1 MDGVL
6 DFITDSLV
14 PSSPLSSQRPHF
26 TRIVGDTPVKDPPLT
41 PLENKLKDI
50 IVSIYNDTPSSPL
63 LPLKEKRFNDIESTD
78 GDSSSLIASTPP
90 PPLTRPRLTIP
101 KHLTSSLKNLSVDR
115 AMSGDLLDPPIF
127 SADDSPL
134 SEPVKDIPFTPSPYP
149 TGDRTNKDT
158 PGDTFHGLVSKDAF
172 FSANDVPQSGNRSS
186 PLPSTNSPLSAAFS
200 MPSRAP
206 KFPGHPQ
213 RITDPP
219 TTPPPVRRT
228 SSLPSGEEHIEVPVG
243 ISDSKDQVA
252 KSRPRIP
259 EHVMVAGLTSSL
271 PTNNGSSDQDE
282 SDGILPVVDDDIE
295 KLVDETD
302 ITSKTT
308 VASGDVFSIQPI
320 ALAKPLVKEGKDAD
334 DGSRKSLELTTL
346 PSLLAPVKHPVKSTA
361 NSSSNTD
368 GKPPHVN
375 TGNPSKVIETC
386 NTRVEDSLETGSYK
400 PTKRVMPVLLP
411 SLPQPL
417 LLSSDINSSDL
428 EKQVR
433 QLMKQKANLEGQLQS
448 VIGEYQDTLTD
459 RALLSSKLS
468 KAESE
473 LKTVRDELTKKQKP
487 VTSGDGEDEEGND
500 LMVEI
505 DRLESAL
512 RKKRQELAVLTKDRT
527 GLNKRLETVRNELA
541 CSNENFDRK
550 SAEVKNMAAANAQL
564 RDELEEKSE
573 TVQTLNGRMANL
585 QASLEST
592 ESSKTWLHDQLQ
604 EAIQSK
610 LKMQDDLRSYRSTSI
625 SQAMKL
631 DQLEQENVLLKQQM
645 HQLQSSVL
653 KDKANLVSE
662 LEAIE
667 ADVVSKESLYN
678 DMESSQHHLE
688 QILKLKNDQLEK
700 LGDEVAGQRAKIED
714 LEHANTE
721 DAGSIRLLSAQV
733 EKLEDEKKR
742 FNNALEKE
750 KLANATNT
758 QDLQDTKR
766 AKNSLQL
773 RLQQAEADLIGK
785 EGTIQRLKD
794 ANEIVNQELEGANA
808 GKDSV
813 ENELAATQQELVE
826 TASKLRSAELNVKR
840 VSDDLFP
847 LKAKLRN
854 SEATLNSLKS
864 ELQRKEE
871 ESQGKDAKLAL
882 LEDQSSDIVHRFQ
895 SLKSQVDSVADQS
908 GAEMSGKDKTIDRL
922 TEELE
927 ENKLE
932 CDQLKDA
939 LNQVQTEHAR
949 LQGELESMIETSPK
963 MDEIKRVLQE
973 KNALEGQLGAE
984 RISHQQEGL
993 KYQAKIARLQTD
1005 LNDTKRANKQRM
1017 KELEKEVDSLQE
1029 VIDTLK
1035 SELDH
1040 ASRNVSKN
1048 KCNTQMY
1055 IYFNY
1060 CIFYYIDA

>member
-1 MDGVL
+1 MDGVF

-14 PSSPLSSQRPHF
+14 PSSPSSSQRPHF
-26 TRIVGDTPVKDPPLT
+26 LRIVGDTPVKDPPLT

-50 IVSIYNDTPSSPL
+50 IVSIYNDTPPSPL
-63 LPLKEKRFNDIESTD
+63 LPLKEKRFDDIESID
-78 GDSSSLIASTPP
+78 SDSSSLNASGTPP
-90 PPLTRPRLTIP
+90 PHLTKPRLTIP
-101 KHLTSSLKNLSVDR
+101 KHLTSSLKNLSFDQ

-134 SEPVKDIPFTPSPYP
+134 SEPVKDIPFNPSPYP
-149 TGDRTNKDT
+149 MGGGAKDT
-158 PGDTFHGLVSKDAF
+158 PGDTFHGLTLKDSF
-172 FSANDVPQSGNRSS
+172 FSANDVPQSGNKSS

-200 MPSRAP
+200 MPSSVP

-213 RITDPP
+213 RVTDPS
-219 TTPPPVRRT
+219 TTPPLLHT
-228 SSLPSGEEHIEVPVG
+228 SSLPSGAEPIGVPVR
-243 ISDSKDQVA
+243 IPDSKDQVT

-259 EHVMVAGLTSSL
+259 GHVMVAGLMSSA
-271 PTNNGSSDQDE
+271 PTDNGSSDRDE
-282 SDGILPVVDDDIE
+282 SDGVLPVVDGDTE
-295 KLVDETD
+295 KLVDKSG
-302 ITSKTT
+302 IASKTGIT
-308 VASGDVFSIQPI
+308 GIASGGISAVEPI
-320 ALAKPLVKEGKDAD
+320 ALMKPPIKEGRDVD
-334 DGSRKSLELTTL
+334 GGSRKSLEVTTP
-346 PSLLAPVKHPVKSTA
+346 PSLLVPVKHPVKSTA
-361 NSSSNTD
+361 NRSSNTN

-375 TGNPSKVIETC
+375 TGNPLKVIETC
-386 NTRVEDSLETGSYK
+386 DTRVEDSLETGSNK
-400 PTKRVMPVLLP
+400 PTKQVIPVLLP

-417 LLSSDINSSDL
+417 LLSSDSNSSDL

-473 LKTVRDELTKKQKP
+473 LKTVREELSREQKP
-487 VTSGDGEDEEGND
+487 VASGGGEEEEGSD

-512 RKKRQELAVLTKDRT
+512 RKKRQELAVLTKERT

-541 CSNENFDRK
+541 CSNENIERK
-550 SAEVKNMAAANAQL
+550 SAEVRNMAATNAQL
-564 RDELEEKSE
+564 KDELEEKSE
-573 TVQTLNGRMANL
+573 TIHTLNGRMSNL

-610 LKMQDDLRSYRSTSI
+610 LKMQDDLRGYRSTSI
-625 SQAMKL
+625 SQAVKL
-631 DQLEQENVLLKQQM
+631 DQLDQENMLLKQQI

-653 KDKANLVSE
+653 KDKANLVSD

-678 DMESSQHHLE
+678 DMESRQRRLE

-721 DAGSIRLLSAQV
+721 DAASIRLLSAQV

-742 FNNALEKE
+742 VNSVLEKE

-766 AKNSLQL
+766 AKTSLQL

-794 ANEIVNQELEGANA
+794 ANEIVKQELEGVNA
-808 GKDSV
+808 GKESV
-813 ENELAATQQELVE
+813 ENDLAATQQDLVE
-826 TASKLRSAELNVKR
+826 TASKLRSAELNVKLA
-840 VSDDLFP
+840 SDDLLP

-854 SEATLNSLKS
+854 SEAALNSMKS
-864 ELQRKEE
+864 QLQRKEE
-871 ESQGKDAKLAL
+871 ESQEKDTKLAL

-908 GAEMSGKDKTIDRL
+908 GAEMSVKDKSIDRL

-932 CDQLKDA
+932 RDQLKDA
-939 LNQVQTEHAR
+939 LSQVQTEHAR
-949 LQGELESMIETSPK
+949 LQGELESVIATSPK
-963 MDEIKRVLQE
+963 MDEIKRILQE
-973 KNALEGQLGAE
+973 KNVLEGQLGAE

-1005 LNDTKRANKQRM
+1005 LHDTKRENKQRM
-1017 KELEKEVDSLQE
+1017 NELEKEVDSLQE
-1029 VIDTLK
+1029 VIDMLK

-1040 ASRNVSKN
+1040 ASRKVSKN
-1048 KCNTQMY
+1048 KHNSFVYLSC
-1055 IYFNY
+1055 
-1060 CIFYYIDA
+1060 CIFLLDA